1 VADAWARAPRDSSGQ
16 VNVQYVDVVVSA
28 RQPQHQRL
36 IRHESFKPATL
47 SAFFEQCPASRK
59 EHFLAFSLQGR
70 SPPWRAP

>member
-1 VADAWARAPRDSSGQ
+1 ML
-16 VNVQYVDVVVSA
+16 VVISA